1 MTWKNHHDKLLS
13 KEFAFNEN
21 SENSLPE
28 IETVV
33 PVT

>member
-21 SENSLPE
+21 SLPE